1 MKNKLIKSLLI
12 IISLLGLGATSS
24 VSANN
29 HSDTGFHFDLIG
41 MTPKYTYTRPKT
53 DASSSYAKVLSLRK
67 IDAVTCFMV
76 GPSGQNVNSAY
87 VNLGAGQSSY
97 ISQYINEMGYTSC
110 KLGVKNSYWV
120 YESTVTGVWSPDSI

>member
-29 HSDTGFHFDLIG
+29 HSDTGFHFNLRG
-41 MTPKYTYTRPKT
+41 TTPQYTYTRPKT
-53 DASSSYAKVLSLRK
+53 DASSSYVKVLSLYNVS
-67 IDAVTCFMV
+67 AVTCFMV

-87 VNLGAGQSSY
+87 VSVGAGQRSY

>member
-53 DASSSYAKVLSLRK
+53 DASSSYVKVLSLYK
-67 IDAVTCFMV
+67 GSAVTCFMV

>member
-41 MTPKYTYTRPKT
+41 KTPKYTYTRPKT
-53 DASSSYAKVLSLRK
+53 DATSSYVKVLSLHK
-67 IDAVTCFMV
+67 VSAVTCFMV
-76 GPSGQNVNSAY
+76 GPSGQNVNSVY

-110 KLGVKNSYWV
+110 KLGVKNAYWV
-120 YESTVTGVWSPDSI
+120 NRSTVTGVWSPDSI